1 MGAKGSGGAV
11 KQGDPGKVCFITC
24 VNSEDWY
31 SECLLYLK
39 HLCLPEGMQ
48 AEYVAIRGAKSMAS
62 GYNEGL
68 RQSDARY
75 KVYLHQDTLVVNK
88 DLVRD
93 LLALFSDAT
102 IGAVGVIGCRNL
114 PCSGVWWDG
123 MRTYGRVLHACE
135 PESVVDSVCMEPD
148 GPYME
153 VEAVDGLFIATQYD
167 VPWRED
173 IFTGWHLYDTSICKE
188 MQRCGKR
195 VVVPNQTEDF
205 WCIHC
210 PKEKPL
216 ASDYK
221 EYRKAFL
228 LEYGNELH
236 PEV

>member
-1 MGAKGSGGAV
+1 ME
-11 KQGDPGKVCFITC
+11 QGNPKKICFITC
-24 VNSEDWY
+24 VNDEEWY
-31 SECLLYLK
+31 SECLLYLR
-39 HLCLPEGMQ
+39 HLRLPAGME
-48 AEYVAIRGAKSMAS
+48 AEYLGIRGAASMAA

-75 KVYLHQDTLVVNK
+75 KVYLHQDVLVVNK
-88 DLVRD
+88 DLVSD
-93 LLALFSDAT
+93 LLKLFSDSS

-114 PCSGVWWDG
+114 PRSGIWWDG

-135 PESVVDSVCMEPD
+135 PESVVDSVCQEPE

-167 VPWRED
+167 VPWREEL
-173 IFTGWHLYDTSICKE
+173 FTGWHLYDSSICKE
-188 MQRCGKR
+188 FQRCGKR
-195 VVVPNQTEDF
+195 VVVPNQTQDF

-216 ASDYK
+216 APEYKKYQKVFLK
-221 EYRKAFL
+221 EYGR
-228 LEYGNELH
+228 ELH

>member
-1 MGAKGSGGAV
+1 MQ
-11 KQGDPGKVCFITC
+11 QGNPGKIAFITC
-24 VNSEDWY
+24 VNDEEWY

-39 HLCLPEGMQ
+39 HLKVPEGMQ
-48 AEYVAIRGAKSMAS
+48 AEYLPIRGAESMCA
-62 GYNEGL
+62 GYNAGM

-75 KVYLHQDTLVVNK
+75 KVYLHQDTLVVNRNLAA
-88 DLVRD
+88 DLIR
-93 LLALFSDAT
+93 LFEDSA

-114 PCSGVWWDG
+114 PRSGIWWDG
-123 MRTYGRVLHACE
+123 MRPYGRVLHACE
-135 PESVVDSVCMEPD
+135 PESVVDSICEQPD

-153 VEAVDGLFIATQYD
+153 VEAADGLFLAAQYD

-173 IFTGWHLYDTSICKE
+173 LFTGWHLYDTSYCKE
-188 MQRCGKR
+188 MQRCGKK

-216 ASDYK
+216 ASDYRGYQK
-221 EYRKAFL
+221 IFL
-228 LEYGNELH
+228 REYGSELH